1 MFSVSSINVFFQLTD
16 KVNVTKDGTYV
27 TRTTFA
33 PTEVMSTYLLAFIVS
48 DFGFI
53 EQTIDKLQVIDHLT
67 GPLDKTG
74 PL

>member
-1 MFSVSSINVFFQLTD
+1 MFSVSSVNVSFQLTD
-16 KVNVTKDGTYV
+16 QVNVTVDETFV

-48 DFGFI
+48 NFGFI
-53 EQTIDKLQVIDHLT
+53 EQNIDKLQVIDHLT
-67 GPLDKTG
+67 GSLDKTG